1 MKTIAYLLAL
11 LPAVL
16 LLSCGGGDSSNANKV
31 CQVLDQK
38 GCTIASQNQCTHEI
52 MQEYYLWYQQVEP
65 VIDYSAFHSPA
76 ETLDFLRY
84 SAPGPD
90 RFSYI
95 TSEDY
100 YVSRMDNGE
109 YVGFGFS
116 PITDS
121 DGRVWVRFVYQD
133 SSAGHGGMQRG
144 DEILSINGQ
153 TLTSIT
159 SNPDWADI
167 LGPELA
173 GYQINVVL
181 KKANGSTVPLQ
192 LTKAVVNINTVL
204 HSSIIDSGAIKTGYV
219 VFQGFLETSNAELAQ
234 LFAQFNA
241 AGVNRVILDL
251 RYNGGGRVSVAN
263 NLASYLYKVNDNS
276 QVFNQLTFN
285 DKHQEENVAYHLT
298 PLVDALSID
307 QLVVITSGE
316 TCSASEMVIN
326 GLSPYLAVKTV
337 GSTTCGKPVG
347 MNPFFFCS
355 NAMLPIT
362 FQAVNSNAQ
371 GDYFN
376 GIAADCAAS
385 DDVSI
390 SFGDATDPM
399 LAQARYLAENG
410 SCMPV
415 AARAAAKGVTIPAH
429 KATGSIREIVGAY

>member
-1 MKTIAYLLAL
+1 MKTMLYLLVL
-11 LPAVL
+11 IQSVL
-16 LLSCGGGDSSNANKV
+16 LLSCGGGDSTDAQRV
-31 CQVLDQK
+31 CQVLEQT

-65 VIDYSAFHSPA
+65 VIDYTAFHSPA

-84 SAPGPD
+84 QNPGPD
-90 RFSYI
+90 RFSYM

-100 YVSRMDNGE
+100 YVSRMNNGE

-116 PITDS
+116 PITDN

-159 SNPDWADI
+159 SNPNWTDI
-167 LGPELA
+167 LGPDQQ
-173 GYQINVVL
+173 GYQIDVVL
-181 KKANGSTVPLQ
+181 KKANGSNVPLQ
-192 LTKAVVNINTVL
+192 LTKTVVNINTVL
-204 HSSIIDSGAIKTGYV
+204 HSSIIDSGVIKTGYL
-219 VFQGFLETSNAELAQ
+219 VFQGFLDTSNAELAQ
-234 LFAQFNA
+234 VFAQFKT

-263 NLASYLYKVNDNS
+263 TLSSYLYKVDDSS
-276 QVFNQLTFN
+276 QVFNRLTFN
-285 DKHQEENVAYHLT
+285 DKHQDENVSYHLS
-298 PLVDALSID
+298 PLADALSID

-316 TCSASEMVIN
+316 TCSASEMLIN
-326 GLSPYLAVKTV
+326 GLSPYLPVKTV

-362 FQAVNSNAQ
+362 FQAKNSDAQ

-385 DDVSI
+385 DDINI
-390 SFGDATDPM
+390 SFGDVSDPM
-399 LAQARYLAENG
+399 LAQARYLAEQG

-415 AARAAAKGVTIPAH
+415 AARAAAKSVTIPAH
-429 KATGSIREIVGAY
+429 KGSGSISEIISAY